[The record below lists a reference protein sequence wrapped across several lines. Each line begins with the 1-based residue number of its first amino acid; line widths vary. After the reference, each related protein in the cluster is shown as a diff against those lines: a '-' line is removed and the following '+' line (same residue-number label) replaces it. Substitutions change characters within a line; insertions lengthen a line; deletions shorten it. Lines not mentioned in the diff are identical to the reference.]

1 MSDNIGKLPPLNAL
15 RAFAVAGRHLNLS
28 SAAKDLFVTP
38 SALSHQIRSLE
49 EHLGQKL
56 FNRSR
61 SGLTLTRAGQAL
73 LPAMAG
79 AFEQMTAAISEL
91 TDKPRPN
98 VLTVSMLSTFA
109 MRWFIPRLFRF
120 KEQHPDIEVRIS
132 TSITLV
138 DFDREDVDCA
148 IRSGQGS
155 WMGMHAIR
163 LFAERFT
170 PVCSPALTSAGMP
183 LASPQDL
190 ARHTLLHAKLRPDDW
205 RIWLK
210 AARLEALS
218 PAHEQTFETRNFV
231 IAAAIRGLG
240 VAMMDPVLV
249 DEELKDGR
257 LIQPF
262 PQTLATESAYYYV
275 WPDKQDEKPAVAI
288 FRQWLV
294 AEANEMQHELSTP
307 SPALSLSGASR

>member
-1 MSDNIGKLPPLNAL
+1 MPDSARLPSLNAL
-15 RAFAVAGRHLNLS
+15 RTFTVVGRHLNLTH
-28 SAAKDLFVTP
+28 AAAELFVTP

-49 EHLGQKL
+49 EQLGLTL

-61 SGLTLTRAGQAL
+61 SGLSLTAAGQAL
-73 LPAMAG
+73 LPAITS
-79 AFEQMTAAISEL
+79 AFEQMRAAINDLS
-91 TDKPRPN
+91 KASRPD

-120 KEQHPDIEVRIS
+120 KAQYPDIEVRIS
-132 TSITLV
+132 TSIELV
-138 DFDREDVDCA
+138 NFEREDIDCA
-148 IRSGQGS
+148 IRSGRGE
-155 WMGMHAIR
+155 WPGTHAIR

-170 PVCSPALTSAGMP
+170 PVCSPDLAHADMP
-183 LASPQDL
+183 LTAPEDL
-190 ARHTLLHAKLRPDDW
+190 ARHTLLHAKMRPDDW

-210 AARLEALS
+210 AARLEHLT

-240 VAMMDPVLV
+240 VAIMDPVLV

-262 PQTLATESAYYYV
+262 PQTLATESAYYFV
-275 WPDKQDEKPAVAI
+275 WPDTHEEKPAAAL
-288 FRQWLV
+288 FRQWLTG
-294 AEANEMQHELSTP
+294 EASSMHV
-307 SPALSLSGASR
+307 